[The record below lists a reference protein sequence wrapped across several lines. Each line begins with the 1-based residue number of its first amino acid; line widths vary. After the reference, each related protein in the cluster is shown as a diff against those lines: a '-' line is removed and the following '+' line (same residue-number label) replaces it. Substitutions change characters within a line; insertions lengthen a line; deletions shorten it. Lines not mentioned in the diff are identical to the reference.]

1 MTRRK
6 RWRPP
11 WPIQLVGTAAALVA
25 LGYAADGFGRLLVAV
40 SGLVGVR

>member
-1 MTRRK
+1 VTRRK

-25 LGYAADGFGRLLVAV
+25 PALVWTEALRLL
-40 SGLVGVR
+40 GIR